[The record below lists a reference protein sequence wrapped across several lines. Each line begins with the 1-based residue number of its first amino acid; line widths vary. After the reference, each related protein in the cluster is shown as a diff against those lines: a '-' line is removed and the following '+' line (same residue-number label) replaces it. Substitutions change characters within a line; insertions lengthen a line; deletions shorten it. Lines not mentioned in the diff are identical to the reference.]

1 MSELAGKV
9 AVVTGASTPKGIG
22 SAIARR
28 FAQAG
33 AAVFLVAEGTRA
45 ELDAARDACRAYP
58 LAGRIECG
66 EFDLAQEGAA
76 ERMIADAESRFGRID
91 VLVNNAGI
99 RIPKDFGE
107 FTRADFDRLVSINL
121 AAAFF
126 ASQSVL
132 PVMRRQGGGRIINMA
147 SQLGHVTYAK
157 RALYGLAKAALI
169 HLTKSMAYEL
179 TREGILVNAIS
190 PGPVATQ
197 PVLDRVAVDP
207 VGEQRRTDAYLPA
220 GRLGDPAEVA
230 EVALFLASTPA
241 RFLVGTDI
249 VIDGGYTAH

>member
-1 MSELAGKV
+1 MSDLAGKV
-9 AVVTGASTPKGIG
+9 AVITGASTPKGIG

-45 ELDAARDACRAYP
+45 QLEAAREACAAYSQ
-58 LAGRIECG
+58 AGRIEYG
-66 EFDLAQEGAA
+66 EFDLAQDGAA
-76 ERMIADAESRFGRID
+76 ERMIEDAERRFGRVD

-132 PVMRRQGGGRIINMA
+132 PIMRRQGGGRIINMA

-179 TREGILVNAIS
+179 TRENILVNAIS
-190 PGPVATQ
+190 PGPVITQ
-197 PVLDRVAVDP
+197 PVLDRMAADP
-207 VGEQRRTDAYLPA
+207 EGEKRRADAYVPA
-220 GRLGDPAEVA
+220 GRLGEPAEVA
-230 EVALFLASTPA
+230 EVALFLATTPA
-241 RFLVGTDI
+241 QFLVGTDI
-249 VIDGGYTAH
+249 VIDGGYTVH